1 MEYLPAAHAFD
12 NMVLRNNPGLTT
24 CKDIAVM
31 VDNILD
37 NS

>member
-1 MEYLPAAHAFD
+1 MEYLSAAHTFD
-12 NMVLRNNPGLTT
+12 KMVLRNNPALTT
-24 CKDIAVM
+24 CKVIAVM